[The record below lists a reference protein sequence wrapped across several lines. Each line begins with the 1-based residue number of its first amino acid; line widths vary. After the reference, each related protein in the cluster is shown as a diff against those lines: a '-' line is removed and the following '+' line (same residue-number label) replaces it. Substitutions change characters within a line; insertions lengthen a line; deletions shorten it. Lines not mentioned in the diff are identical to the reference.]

1 MIMMRLIKLL
11 LLTIV
16 LIAFI
21 NSANATSIRE
31 EDIWIFQGS
40 YELGIGERAYLEGFT
55 VKLND
60 ISNGTVP
67 TATLLIYSN
76 SVYMEAFEVDAGVNN
91 EHIYDGELKINV
103 VSIEN
108 NRISLNIYKHKSEL
122 VWVTDIPKTAFK
134 AGDSLSGND
143 YRITL
148 KAINGSTA
156 DLVVRVGEEEYQ
168 RTYNSGDYEK
178 FSEDFMINIVYIN
191 MDTQEVFIETLK
203 PGAPQIRIDV
213 GNLQESYEPND
224 YVEYELVVTNNG
236 TIPLHGIILTTE
248 CDDGEVEL
256 VTQQHSILDPQKKK
270 KFQIRIK
277 PYIEPV
283 TRNITIT
290 TSVEGYD
297 YRGNKYNNQ
306 IKTEAT
312 VNSYISIEKKVT
324 SKEKTSDNP
333 EFGTEQYFQI
343 NITVSN
349 KADFQTAVTVTD
361 VLPPEFIPTDIE
373 NTEWSMV
380 LAAGETKTIGY
391 FASSTE
397 PGNFTIEPAT
407 VAWKD
412 SGETYTMQSNPIEE
426 TFHVSGSRVILQ
438 KEISS
443 SYMVVGETIDVILKI
458 TNEGDRDM
466 DISFRETIPDELS
479 YVVGEREWHGT
490 LAAGTTKEFRYTVK
504 AERAGEYYLPETE
517 LCLTDENGK
526 KENMVSDELF
536 LYIDDAP
543 TEVDDQYY
551 EQTYNQLDASA
562 SYPSDTSVADPDI
575 TSIEVMKFLV
585 SSFASLLALIA
596 IVPTFAYLFISRV
609 YKCI

>member
-1 MIMMRLIKLL
+1 MRLTRLL
-11 LLTIV
+11 LLTII
-16 LIAFI
+16 LMTFI
-21 NSANATSIRE
+21 NPVNSTAVKE

-40 YELGIGERAYLEGFT
+40 YELGVGERAYLEGFT
-55 VKLND
+55 VKVNEINEVNLL
-60 ISNGTVP
+60 

-76 SVYMEAFEVDAGVNN
+76 SIFMESFDVDAGVNN

-108 NRISLNIYKHKSEL
+108 NKISLEIYKHKSEL

-134 AGDSLSGND
+134 AGDSLSGNN

-148 KAINGSTA
+148 EGINGSTA
-156 DLVVRVGEEEYQ
+156 DVVVKLDGEEYE
-168 RTYNSGDYEK
+168 RTYTSGAYEK

-191 MDTQEVFIETLK
+191 KDTQEVFIETLK
-203 PGAPQIRIDV
+203 PGAPQIQIDV
-213 GNLQESYEPND
+213 GNLQESYEPD
-224 YVEYELVVTNNG
+224 GYVEYELVVTNNG

-297 YRGNKYNNQ
+297 YRGNKYKDQ

-312 VNSYISIEKKVT
+312 VNSYISIEKEVI
-324 SKEKTSDNP
+324 SKEKASEDP

-343 NITVSN
+343 NITVAN
-349 KADFQTAVTVTD
+349 KANFQTAVTVTD
-361 VLPPEFIPTDIE
+361 ILPPEFIPNDIE
-373 NTEWSMV
+373 STEWSMA
-380 LAAGETKTIGY
+380 LSAGETKSIGY
-391 FASSTE
+391 FTSSTE
-397 PGNFTIEPAT
+397 PGDFTFEPAT
-407 VAWKD
+407 VVWKD
-412 SGETYTMQSNPIEE
+412 SGETYTMQSNVIDG

-443 SYMVVGETIDVILKI
+443 SYMVVGETIDVTLKV
-458 TNEGDRDM
+458 TNQGDKDI
-466 DISFRETIPDELS
+466 DISFREDIPDELS
-479 YVVGEREWHGT
+479 YVNGESEWQGT
-490 LAAGTTKEFRYTVK
+490 LEAGTTNEFTYIVK
-504 AERAGEYYLPETE
+504 AERSGEYYLPETE
-517 LCLTDENGK
+517 LSLTDENDK
-526 KENMVSDELF
+526 KDNVVSDELF
-536 LYIDDAP
+536 LFIDDVP
-543 TEVDDQYY
+543 VDADNQYY

-562 SYPSDTSVADPDI
+562 SYPGDTSVADPDI
-575 TSIEVMKFLV
+575 TSVDVMKFLV
-585 SSFASLLALIA
+585 SSFASLLAIIA

-609 YKCI
+609 YK

>member
-1 MIMMRLIKLL
+1 MMRLIKLL

-343 NITVSN
+343 NITVTN

-361 VLPPEFIPTDIE
+361 VLPPEFIPNDIE
-373 NTEWSMV
+373 NAEWSMV

-397 PGNFTIEPAT
+397 PGNFTFEPAT

-443 SYMVVGETIDVILKI
+443 SYMVVGETIDIILKV
-458 TNEGDRDM
+458 TNEGDRDI

-517 LCLTDENGK
+517 LSLTDENGK

-585 SSFASLLALIA
+585 SSFVSLLALIA

-609 YKCI
+609 YK

>member
-397 PGNFTIEPAT
+397 PGNFTFEPAT

-443 SYMVVGETIDVILKI
+443 SYMVVGETIDIILKV
-458 TNEGDRDM
+458 TNEGDRDI

-517 LCLTDENGK
+517 LSLTDENGK

-585 SSFASLLALIA
+585 SSFVSLLALIA

-609 YKCI
+609 YK

>member
-1 MIMMRLIKLL
+1 MMIMMRLIKLL
-11 LLTIV
+11 LLTII

-55 VKLND
+55 VKVNT
-60 ISNGTVP
+60 ITNENVP

-76 SVYMEAFEVDAGVNN
+76 SIYMEAFEVDAGANN

-108 NRISLNIYKHKSEL
+108 NRISLDIYKHKSEL

-178 FSEDFMINIVYIN
+178 LSEDFMINIVYIN

-203 PGAPQIRIDV
+203 PGVPQIQIDV

-248 CDDGEVEL
+248 CDDGKVEL
-256 VTQQHSILDPQKKK
+256 VTQQHSILDPEKKK

-397 PGNFTIEPAT
+397 PGNFTFEPAT

-504 AERAGEYYLPETE
+504 AERAGEYYLPETD
-517 LCLTDENGK
+517 LSLTDENGK

-609 YKCI
+609 YK

>member
-343 NITVSN
+343 NITVTN

-361 VLPPEFIPTDIE
+361 VLPPEFIPNDIE
-373 NTEWSMV
+373 NAEWSMV

-397 PGNFTIEPAT
+397 PGNFTFEPAT

-443 SYMVVGETIDVILKI
+443 SYMVVGETIDIILKV
-458 TNEGDRDM
+458 TNEGDRDI

-517 LCLTDENGK
+517 LSLTDENGK

-585 SSFASLLALIA
+585 SSFVSLLALIA

-609 YKCI
+609 YK